1 MPIEDTARLQ
11 RALTVE
17 FITKRR
23 LNLPAVWFRPQGS
36 DPNAT
41 DALAEKL
48 DVDLGA
54 WDGANE
60 NNVGV
65 RLENGHL
72 ELRIKAGDDAFAHAF
87 FLAAE
92 HLRIDARAAFG
103 VDRISS
109 ILINVEDQENIEV
122 WAPRW
127 PKGFK
132 DKHGH
137 WTETSVRTSSL
148 PTKSAKAIYR
158 FSKPLP
164 GSITT
169 EGVVVW
175 RPRGAAAA
183 LDADIGIEDLGPQPL
198 APTGMDVLIRALA
211 YATLTVW
218 IRAYLDGLTDW
229 DASLTRI
236 LGGWIARIEVKGR
249 EINAKGKSLEGIC
262 WCPIDTREAAL
273 DLIAFLGKLGAS
285 GDLKTAYLQ
294 AEAQLARDPLAPV
307 AFWPAIGGLFGQ
319 DGKQGIR
326 RAFQA
331 GLDLDDIER
340 MSERYLLD
348 ISTHDYLDRERL
360 LLGLSYDVTHDRLVR
375 DWDNRG
381 MWVGKKRVNPFRL
394 YATSDLRTDVAVADM
409 YPGSEPGAIL
419 RVSPVHGLLKEEET
433 QPDEFRVLNIYRGF
447 TIKPVGVIDA
457 QIMSKAVTAV
467 DRLLGLLTRDN
478 DAQIKWLKQF
488 IAWTIQ
494 HPEIKQQVAP
504 VIIGGQGIG
513 KTLFGNTFMQALFGE
528 LAGQGNPTA
537 LESNF
542 LITPFVGK
550 LIVFIDE
557 VKLSSAAAINEV
569 KKLVRE
575 TRISGEAKF
584 KDRKDYRIY
593 ARLILTANNAD
604 IGLNPEDAADRALF
618 FITSWNHENRNES
631 KHEFNQWTISL
642 KDFFTDF
649 ADMIARVDVRQH
661 LMRYFMDTAVTRREL
676 EDLTHSSRD
685 EPSVVKATMSKARK
699 VARAIAADGRIIA
712 GNDLTA
718 WFTVHHLRG
727 AILRMDGPRSHV
739 EPSAIMEEF
748 EMANLVEPARQ
759 GEGGYFKFR
768 WGYGK
773 TLQEM
778 GKAHGLDLPPVWPTG
793 IGDFD
798 ANPVMSP
805 ANPPPWRGNK
815 HKDGDNQRR
824 PFNPSDDFV
833 DGEE

>member
-1 MPIEDTARLQ
+1 MPFEGTARLQ

-17 FITKRR
+17 FVTKRR

-36 DPNAT
+36 DPEAA
-41 DALAEKL
+41 DALADKL

-54 WDGANE
+54 WDGPE
-60 NNVGV
+60 HNVGV

-109 ILINVEDQENIEV
+109 VILNVEEQELIEP
-122 WAPRW
+122 WTPRW

-132 DKHGH
+132 NRHGH
-137 WTETSVRTSSL
+137 WTETAVKTSSL
-148 PTKSAKAIYR
+148 ATKSAKAIYR
-158 FSKPLP
+158 FSRPLP
-164 GSITT
+164 GSITQ

-175 RPRGAAAA
+175 RPKGKAAA
-183 LDADIGIEDLGPQPL
+183 LDIDIGVEDLESRAL
-198 APTGMDVLIRALA
+198 APTGMDSLIRALA
-211 YATLTVW
+211 YATLVVW
-218 IRAYLDGLTDW
+218 IRTYLDGLTDW
-229 DASLTRI
+229 DTALTRI
-236 LGGWIARIEVKGR
+236 LGGWIARIEVEGR
-249 EINAKGKSLEGIC
+249 QINAKGKSLEGIC

-273 DLIAFLGKLGAS
+273 DLIAFLARLGAS
-285 GDLKTAYLQ
+285 GDLRVAYLQ
-294 AEAQLARDPLAPV
+294 GEAQLIRDPFAPV
-307 AFWPAIGGLFGQ
+307 AGWNAIGGLFGQ

-326 RAFQA
+326 RAFRA
-331 GLDLDDIER
+331 GLDLDDVER
-340 MSERYLLD
+340 MSERYILD

-360 LLGLSYDVTHDRLVR
+360 LLGLSYDVTHDRLIR
-375 DWDNRG
+375 DWDNKGIWIGR
-381 MWVGKKRVNPFRL
+381 KRVNPFRL
-394 YATSDLRTDVAVADM
+394 YATSDLRTDIAAADM
-409 YPGSEPGAIL
+409 FPGAEPGAIL
-419 RVSPVHGLLKEEET
+419 RVSPVHGVLKGEES
-433 QPDEFRVLNIYRGF
+433 QPDEFKVLNIYRGF
-447 TIKPVGVIDA
+447 IIKPVSVIDA
-457 QIMSKAVTAV
+457 QIMSKAVTGL

-513 KTLFGNTFMQALFGE
+513 KTVFGNTFMQALFGE
-528 LAGQGNPTA
+528 LAGQSNPA
-537 LESNF
+537 SLETNF
-542 LITPFVGK
+542 LISPFIGK
-550 LIVFIDE
+550 LIVYIDE
-557 VKLSSAAAINEV
+557 VRIGSAAAINEV

-584 KDRKDYRIY
+584 KDRKDYLIY
-593 ARLILTANNAD
+593 SRLILTANQAD

-618 FITSWNHENRNES
+618 FITSWNHENRHQS
-631 KHEFNQWTISL
+631 KHEFNQWTITL
-642 KDFFTDF
+642 KDFFTEF
-649 ADMIARVDVRQH
+649 TDMLGRVDVRQH

-676 EDLTHSSRD
+676 EDLTHSSRED
-685 EPSVVKATMSKARK
+685 PTVVKATMSKARK

-727 AILRMDGPRSHV
+727 AILRMDGQRSRV
-739 EPSAIMEEF
+739 EPSAVMEEF
-748 EMANLVEPARQ
+748 ETANLVEPARQ

-778 GKAHGLDLPPVWPTG
+778 SKAHGLDLPPVWPTG

-805 ANPPPWRGNK
+805 VNPPPWRGNK
-815 HKDGDNQRR
+815 HKDGDNRRR